1 MQCLTGCCAV
11 VPKMANIAVK
21 ANPAMNGRRRPNRDS
36 HVSDAC
42 PTAGVRKR
50 PTMGFTKK
58 TSEAVA
64 RGQPR
69 CSKNGMIVASPVAQ
83 PYSTAPPTDATAVTR
98 QHYISFE
105 VFRVSEDLTAL
116 AISMAGAV

>member
-58 TSEAVA
+58 TSEAVKIA
-64 RGQPR
+64 AGKG
-69 CSKNGMIVASPVAQ
+69 SSIAEVESEESTTAQ
-83 PYSTAPPTDATAVTR
+83 VEGEESSTAQVEGSAAV
-98 QHYISFE
+98 E
-105 VFRVSEDLTAL
+105 
-116 AISMAGAV
+116 GASGHGVPCRP

>member
-1 MQCLTGCCAV
+1 MTLYAD
-11 VPKMANIAVK
+11 VPMMASIAVNAK
-21 ANPAMNGRRRPNRDS
+21 AAMKGRRRPNRDS

-42 PTAGVRKR
+42 PTAGVRKS

-69 CSKNGMIVASPVAQ
+69 CTRNGMIVASPVAQ
-83 PYSTAPPTDATAVTR
+83 PYSTAPPTDATAATR
-98 QHYISFE
+98 QHFISFE
-105 VFRVSEDLTAL
+105 VTRRVNRDAWSSCIAK
-116 AISMAGAV
+116 AGGAGK